1 MGRLHGDVGAGPP
14 RGLDAIAGLQV
25 SSTPTLGLGLGLGLG
40 LAENT
45 NNPFLG

>member
-1 MGRLHGDVGAGPP
+1 MGRLHGDVGAGLP

-25 SSTPTLGLGLGLGLG
+25 SSTPTLGLGLGLGL
-40 LAENT
+40 AENT